1 MIVLIF
7 AFGLLL
13 FLSGIVIVIE
23 PTSIL
28 VFLNHYKNERFV
40 YVCAIAARLIVGVSL
55 VVTASR
61 AVFPSSISVIGWLF
75 IVSAVFLGV
84 IGHGQFIR
92 LMRWVLHRFAS
103 HARLAGGLGI
113 GLGGFLMYAFV

>member
-1 MIVLIF
+1 MIVLIL

-61 AVFPSSISVIGWLF
+61 AVFPLTIGVIGWLF

-92 LMRWVLHRFAS
+92 LMRWVLHRFAP